1 MRRAG
6 ATVECPH
13 VSNSTRLPED
23 HRHGRRRGRPGRD
36 APLSR
41 RGPSQAGG
49 PKRRYAII
57 GTGVR
62 AIGMWGR
69 PLLQRYADNVEFV
82 GLCDINPKRA
92 ELAKAAL
99 GVSCPTFDNFD
110 KMCDAVK
117 PELLT
122 VTTVDRFHAEY
133 IVKALDRGID
143 VITEKPMVTDEAQC
157 RQVLEA
163 EARNKRKIV
172 VGFNYRF
179 APKHVKIKEILQ
191 SGEIG
196 TVTGVDFHWYLDTS
210 HGADYFRRWHRLR
223 ENGSLWVHKATH
235 HFDLINW
242 WLDADPVEVQAY
254 GELSHYGAKGPF
266 HNTNCR
272 PCPNKGECKFYWD
285 ITKGAAACSST
296 PRPNRSTATC
306 ATAACS
312 RTTSTSGT
320 RCRRSIRYSNNVLM
334 SYSLNTFMPIEGY
347 HLAFNGTKGR
357 LEVRDYERQPW
368 EVAEDSD
375 IALIRNFGKR
385 EKIAVPKADS
395 GHGGGDSRLQDL
407 IFKKVEAPAYLQ
419 LPDSRAGA
427 MSCLTGIAARK
438 SVIEKR
444 PVKIADLVKIS

>member
-1 MRRAG
+1 
-6 ATVECPH
+6 
-13 VSNSTRLPED
+13 
-23 HRHGRRRGRPGRD
+23 
-36 APLSR
+36 
-41 RGPSQAGG
+41 
-49 PKRRYAII
+49 
-57 GTGVR
+57 
-62 AIGMWGR
+62 MWGR

-92 ELAKAAL
+92 ELAKQAL
-99 GVSCPTFDNFD
+99 GVSCPTFDNFE

-122 VTTVDRFHAEY
+122 VTTVDRFHADY

-143 VITEKPMVTDEAQC
+143 VITEKPMVTDEAQV

-196 TVTGVDFHWYLDTS
+196 TVTGVDFHWYLDTT

-223 ENGSLWVHKATH
+223 QNGSLWTHKATH

-242 WLDADPVEVQAY
+242 WLAADPVEVQAY

-285 ITKGAAACSST
+285 ITKGRGHAALHGGRIGRRLPARRLRVQERHRHLGHDVGLDPLLEQRADVVLAEHLHADRGLPPGLQRHQGP
-296 PRPNRSTATC
+296 PRGARLRAPAVGSRRGQRHRADPQLRQAREDRRARRPTA
-306 ATAACS
+306 ATAAATRAC
-312 RTTSTSGT
+312 RT
-320 RCRRSIRYSNNVLM
+320 
-334 SYSLNTFMPIEGY
+334 
-347 HLAFNGTKGR
+347 
-357 LEVRDYERQPW
+357 
-368 EVAEDSD
+368 
-375 IALIRNFGKR
+375 
-385 EKIAVPKADS
+385 
-395 GHGGGDSRLQDL
+395 
-407 IFKKVEAPAYLQ
+407 
-419 LPDSRAGA
+419 
-427 MSCLTGIAARK
+427 
-438 SVIEKR
+438 
-444 PVKIADLVKIS
+444 